1 MMGGTIYLQKNNLIQ
16 EMLSTEYDFKKSYMY
31 VIDQDNRIIFHPDHS
46 RIGEK
51 IINNNGLD
59 YIVRTRMG
67 SVRLINSRGVEN
79 LAGFAY
85 IPSVNWIVVSQQ
97 PTEELLK
104 QANAILLKVSIGIS
118 IFYFFIFF
126 IVWRMSRFIS
136 SPLNSLAKMASML
149 NQPDIQDKIKQVD
162 PWYFEVLKFRTSL
175 LLSSQTFSERLLNCV
190 NM

>member
-1 MMGGTIYLQKNNLIQ
+1 
-16 EMLSTEYDFKKSYMY
+16 MLSTEYDFKKSYMY
-31 VIDQDNRIIFHPDHS
+31 VIDQDNRIIFHPDPS

-51 IINNNGLD
+51 IINNTGLD
-59 YIVRTRMG
+59 YMTCTRMG

-97 PTEELLK
+97 PTEELFK
-104 QANAILLKVSIGIS
+104 QANVILLKVSVGILV
-118 IFYFFIFF
+118 FYLFIFF

-149 NQPDIQDKIKQVD
+149 NQPDIQ
-162 PWYFEVLKFRTSL
+162 
-175 LLSSQTFSERLLNCV
+175 
-190 NM
+190 